1 MDKIHSIKIEQKSNN
16 YHNIKNNNKNIKIK
30 INNILCPFGIDQQ
43 YGNSVVKLEINQN
56 DEKHIEIINQIKELE
71 EKFIEN
77 FNTNTDEWKSL
88 INLKDNNNIFLEC
101 KIKKIKNNIL
111 TKLSF
116 NDKEKNYLKTIYEL
130 NKNFTCDVV
139 LEIPTMWDFR
149 NNNND
154 INKIGFILNLYSIN
168 VH

>member
-30 INNILCPFGIDQQ
+30 IDNILCPFGIDQQ

-71 EKFIEN
+71 LKFIEN
-77 FNTNTDEWKSL
+77 FNTNTNEWKSL
-88 INLKDNNNIFLEC
+88 INLKDNNNIFLES

-130 NKNFTCDVV
+130 DKNFTCDVI
-139 LEIPTMWDFR
+139 LEIPTIWDFR
-149 NNNND
+149 NNNEG
-154 INKIGFILNLYSIN
+154 NKIGFILNLYSIN

>member
-30 INNILCPFGIDQQ
+30 IYNILCPFGVDQQ
-43 YGNSVVKLEINQN
+43 YGNSVIKLEINQN

-71 EKFIEN
+71 LKFIEN
-77 FNTNTDEWKSL
+77 FNSNNDEWKSL

-116 NDKEKNYLKTIYEL
+116 NDKDENYLKTIYEL
-130 NKNFTCDVV
+130 DKNFTCDVV
-139 LEIPTMWDFR
+139 LEIPTIWDFR
-149 NNNND
+149 NNND
-154 INKIGFILNLYSIN
+154 SNKIGFILNLYSIN

>member
-30 INNILCPFGIDQQ
+30 IYNILCPFGVDEQ
-43 YGNSVVKLEINQN
+43 YGNSVIKLEINQN

-71 EKFIEN
+71 LKFIEN
-77 FNTNTDEWKSL
+77 FNSNNDEWKSL

-116 NDKEKNYLKTIYEL
+116 NDKDENYLKTIYEL
-130 NKNFTCDVV
+130 DKNFTCDVV
-139 LEIPTMWDFR
+139 LEIPTIWDFR
-149 NNNND
+149 NNND
-154 INKIGFILNLYSIN
+154 SNKIGFILNLYSIN